1 MTPVEGND
9 EQRLADT
16 MAALSRSEARAET
29 PDHVEAAV
37 MNAWDS
43 YVGSGFS
50 RTFASSF
57 GRTSKHAAALAAGVL
72 LTMTLGRLGQELR
85 DGALTGGAPEAAT
98 LLLVGEPI
106 LEGELVRVV
115 RMRMPAATLANL
127 GMRSTLNGPAASVDV
142 DVIVGEDGVAR
153 AIRF

>member
-1 MTPVEGND
+1 V
-9 EQRLADT
+9 
-16 MAALSRSEARAET
+16 
-29 PDHVEAAV
+29 
-37 MNAWDS
+37 
-43 YVGSGFS
+43 
-50 RTFASSF
+50 
-57 GRTSKHAAALAAGVL
+57 VL
-72 LTMTLGRLGQELR
+72 TVTLGRLGQELR